1 MEEDMAQPAGEES
14 PRPEGLDEEV
24 ERLRAEA
31 SRRLDDLEA
40 KLQERAE
47 RVARE
52 LEQHLETQI
61 SALETA
67 IRRAQE
73 REGRVSETKTGLE
86 DSGRALLAR
95 VEQLRDETVRQLTE
109 GEERLLRR
117 LDAAVADAA
126 ERVRTEILDAASLEQ
141 AEPRSE
147 DDERVQVAELTLGV
161 RADSAL
167 YRIDERAD
175 ERVAAAEGRIFEA
188 EKRLLE
194 AVADAERAA
203 HRRLLE
209 AADAAGERIEAVA
222 RAQEREERIRER
234 TREAEREADRRVRE
248 AEQRLLDLMERADAA
263 ESRLASAEPDA
274 ENAEGS

>member
-1 MEEDMAQPAGEES
+1 MEEDMAQPASEDF
-14 PRPEGLDEEV
+14 PRPVQEGLDEEV
-24 ERLRAEA
+24 ARFRAEA

-40 KLQERAE
+40 KL
-47 RVARE
+47 
-52 LEQHLETQI
+52 
-61 SALETA
+61 
-67 IRRAQE
+67 
-73 REGRVSETKTGLE
+73 GLE

-126 ERVRTEILDAASLEQ
+126 ERIRTEILDAASLEQ
-141 AEPRSE
+141 AESRSE
-147 DDERVQVAELTLGV
+147 DDERVQLAELTLGV

-175 ERVAAAEGRIFEA
+175 ERVAAAEERIFEA

-194 AVADAERAA
+194 AVAEAERAA

-209 AADAAGERIEAVA
+209 AADAAGERIAA
-222 RAQEREERIRER
+222 AAKAQEREERIRER

-263 ESRLASAEPDA
+263 ESRLPRAEPSAESA
-274 ENAEGS
+274 ESG